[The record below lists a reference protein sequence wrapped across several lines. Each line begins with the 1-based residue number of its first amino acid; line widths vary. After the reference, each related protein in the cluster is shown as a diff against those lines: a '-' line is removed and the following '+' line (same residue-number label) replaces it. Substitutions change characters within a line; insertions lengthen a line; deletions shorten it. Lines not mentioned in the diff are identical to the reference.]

1 MTFDAENRLTAVTGG
16 STNASFVYAA
26 DGSRTVGTVDGV
38 TTVYI
43 GGIYEW
49 QAGASTAYYAGPDGP
64 VAFRR
69 SGYATDNGVY
79 YLLRDHLGSSSVIVD
94 GSGQA
99 VKRAF
104 YYPFGGN
111 RGSAFSD
118 LTRKRFTGQYHEEGL
133 PGGEGLSYYNARWY
147 DAQLGRFVSADTIVP
162 NAASPQDLN
171 RLAYALNNPLRFS
184 DPTGHYV
191 FEESPSDAHSSYRRS
206 SSGNVAV
213 RSSSNQSAARAGRQR
228 PYPAAGRQF
237 ELTFRTFAPFK
248 QFGQGFNG
256 NNRGYSSSLYASV
269 KTAFRAILDTNS
281 TVVTGDRAWSDET
294 YHVFTPNRKLTET
307 PQSELSALHYN
318 SVGDVS
324 GYSFD
329 AHVTGA
335 NPYSSFAPNI
345 DLYVDML
352 IVENRHNGML
362 TVQGTVTGDNFPSTE
377 VLISDARG
385 RTVMLGVG
393 FYQGSPYTSL
403 PGKNHRPVTSFAVH
417 IALDERGHFQYVV
430 SGTNTYGIDAWNAQF
445 EGLNPHSR

>member
-1 MTFDAENRLTAVTGG
+1 MKDSGIIVNRA
-16 STNASFVYAA
+16 
-26 DGSRTVGTVDGV
+26 GTLK
-38 TTVYI
+38 
-43 GGIYEW
+43 
-49 QAGASTAYYAGPDGP
+49 QQS
-64 VAFRR
+64 
-69 SGYATDNGVY
+69 
-79 YLLRDHLGSSSVIVD
+79 H
-94 GSGQA
+94 
-99 VKRAF
+99 
-104 YYPFGGN
+104 YYPYGGN
-111 RGSAFSD
+111 RGSAFSPW
-118 LTRKRFTGQYHEEGL
+118 TTKRFTGQYHESGL

-162 NAASPQDLN
+162 NSADPQHLN
-171 RLAYALNNPLRFS
+171 RLAYALDNPLRFS

-191 FEESPSDAHSSYRRS
+191 FEESPSDAHISYRRS
-206 SSGNVAV
+206 GSGNVAV

-248 QFGQGFNG
+248 WFGGGFNG

-294 YHVFTPNRKLTET
+294 YYRATPNRKLTET
-307 PQSELSALHYN
+307 PQAELSALHYN

-335 NPYSSFAPNI
+335 NPYISFAPNI

-352 IVENRHNGML
+352 IVENQHNGML

-393 FYQGSPYTSL
+393 FYQGNPYTSL
-403 PGKNHRPVTSFAVH
+403 PGQNHRPITSFAVH
-417 IALDERGHFQYVV
+417 IALDESGHFQYVV
-430 SGTNTYGIDAWNAQF
+430 SGSSTYSIDAWNARF
-445 EGLNPHSR
+445 EGLSPHSR